1 MAIEIHKL
9 AVEDRDDLVNSVRK
23 KEASVKHRHFAFC
36 FRDEMSVK
44 IYCAHNKALLE
55 ASPIVNNHIV
65 IPRNDKKQ

>member
-1 MAIEIHKL
+1 MAVKVHKL
-9 AVEDRDDLVNSVRK
+9 AVEHGDDLVNSVRK
-23 KEASVKHRHFAFC
+23 KEASVEHRHFAFS

-65 IPRNDKKQ
+65 IPGKDKKR